1 MFLPFTKQ
9 KSSSK
14 MMKLNRYKYILVL
27 ISLFFSACEN
37 LDISSGQADTFI
49 KIYGSWNSD
58 TGVDVKPF
66 NDGYVVLATIT
77 DVQNDGAET
86 DIALIFIDK
95 FGNQAGDIVTLDGG
109 GNDMAAKLLKTNDGG
124 FIVLGTLYDTLY
136 NNEDILLAKYSP
148 EGQLDWQKTIGGTS
162 SNEQGKSIKLAQTG
176 YIVVGNTDDNAQET
190 WDVVMIKMDN
200 DGNVE
205 WQNIFSGTG
214 IDKANDVIMH
224 NSGYLLVGETNSF
237 NESGQAGYNILAIK
251 TNFTGGETD
260 KFTYGGT
267 HNDYGKSVVEVDD
280 GFIIV
285 GSVENIAGG
294 NSDAYVLKVEK
305 NDLIHIIWNKSFGSN
320 LNDFANSIIKTN
332 GDVVVV
338 GSEGNITG
346 SYGLFLNID
355 NEGNSLYSNTL
366 GGYNQIFYA
375 IERTSDGG
383 FILTGSTGAEGNE
396 QVMLVKLN
404 PNGEL

>member
-1 MFLPFTKQ
+1 
-9 KSSSK
+9 

-27 ISLFFSACEN
+27 IGFIFGACEN

-49 KIYGSWNSD
+49 KIFGSWNSD
-58 TGVDVKPF
+58 IGVDVKPF
-66 NDGYVVLATIT
+66 KDGYVVLATIT
-77 DVQNDGAET
+77 DVQNDGEET
-86 DIALIFIDK
+86 DIALIFTDK
-95 FGNQAGDIVTLDGG
+95 FGNQTGDLVTLDGG

-124 FIVLGTLYDTLY
+124 FMVLGTLYDTLY
-136 NNEDILLAKYSP
+136 NSEDILLAKYSS
-148 EGQLDWQKTIGGTS
+148 EGQLEWQKTIDGTS

-190 WDVVMIKMDN
+190 WDVLMIKMDN
-200 DGNVE
+200 EGNVE
-205 WQNIFSGTG
+205 WQNNFSGTG

-224 NSGYLLVGETNSF
+224 GSGYLIVGETNSF

-267 HNDYGKSVVEVDD
+267 HNDYGNSVVEVDD

-305 NDLIHIIWNKSFGSN
+305 DDLIDIIWNKSFGSN
-320 LNDFANSIIKTN
+320 LNDFAYSTMKTN
-332 GDVVVV
+332 GDIVVV
-338 GSEGNITG
+338 GSQEDITG
-346 SYGLFLNID
+346 AYGLFLNID
-355 NEGNSLYSNTL
+355 SEGNSLNTNTL
-366 GGYNQIFYA
+366 GGYNQVFRA

-383 FILTGSTGAEGNE
+383 FILTGNTGAEGNE